1 MKLNKMMLVSMLLL
15 AILTLGAVSAQEDS
29 SADVLAVDSASSHVL
44 DDGISYDKT
53 IYVNTTGDDSNTG
66 SQNSPYATINKGI
79 SSVNASDNAVIYLSK
94 GTFTGD
100 NNTDLSISL
109 AHEKYGGSLT
119 IIGQGN
125 DKTFIDGENIS
136 SFLKSVSGDTAL
148 TLINISFIN
157 GKASTG
163 SMINCG
169 GNLTVDNCVFE
180 NNYAT
185 GSQGAILKV
194 WI

>member
-29 SADVLAVDSASSHVL
+29 SADVLAVDSASSML
-44 DDGISYDKT
+44 GDGISYDKT

-100 NNTDLSISL
+100 NNTDLSI
-109 AHEKYGGSLT
+109 
-119 IIGQGN
+119 
-125 DKTFIDGENIS
+125 
-136 SFLKSVSGDTAL
+136 V
-148 TLINISFIN
+148 
-157 GKASTG
+157 
-163 SMINCG
+163 
-169 GNLTVDNCVFE
+169 
-180 NNYAT
+180 
-185 GSQGAILKV
+185 
-194 WI
+194 

>member
-100 NNTDLSISL
+100 NNTDLSI
-109 AHEKYGGSLT
+109 
-119 IIGQGN
+119 
-125 DKTFIDGENIS
+125 
-136 SFLKSVSGDTAL
+136 
-148 TLINISFIN
+148 
-157 GKASTG
+157 
-163 SMINCG
+163 
-169 GNLTVDNCVFE
+169 
-180 NNYAT
+180 
-185 GSQGAILKV
+185 
-194 WI
+194 

>member
-119 IIGQGN
+119 IN
-125 DKTFIDGENIS
+125 W
-136 SFLKSVSGDTAL
+136 SG
-148 TLINISFIN
+148 
-157 GKASTG
+157 K
-163 SMINCG
+163 
-169 GNLTVDNCVFE
+169 
-180 NNYAT
+180 
-185 GSQGAILKV
+185 
-194 WI
+194 